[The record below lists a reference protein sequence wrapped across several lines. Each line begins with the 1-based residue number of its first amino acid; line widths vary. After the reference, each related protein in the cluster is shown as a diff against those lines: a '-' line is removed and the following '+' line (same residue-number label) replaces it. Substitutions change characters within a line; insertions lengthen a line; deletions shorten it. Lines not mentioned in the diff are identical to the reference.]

1 MVGKRTPQS
10 IFPYN
15 IIEHSPTSFAHNS
28 VFIGP
33 NDFKFGTETRFVV
46 L

>member
-1 MVGKRTPQS
+1 MVGSAHQP
-10 IFPYN
+10 ILPYN
-15 IIEHSPTSFAHNS
+15 IIENPPTSLAHNS

-33 NDFKFGTETRFVV
+33 NNFKFGTETRFMV